1 MKKEKRFIKLPQALL
16 DTTCVYVDRETRVQY
31 LWVIGGGLTVLVDAN
46 GDPLLYDGELPD

>member
-16 DTTCVYVDRETRVQY
+16 DTTCVYVDHETRVQY